1 MSRKLVYIGLTGFTT
16 SIMCVAAQARFYLG
30 PVPYTMQNLGVVLAG
45 LLLPPL
51 YALSSQLLYLLL
63 IALGLPVA
71 AGFRGGLNVLFGYTA
86 GYLWGFPI
94 ASLLVS
100 VVSRVYLKTVGRRLS
115 SMCSRDIVVLWLLS
129 SLATIP
135 VYVLGY
141 LVFLYYAIPGSKLYS
156 WAENVVRD
164 MGFSLTDPLT
174 VLFIASVLV
183 FIPQDVLMDHL
194 MAVYVSRSIARILE
208 FRGVALE

>member
-1 MSRKLVYIGLTGFTT
+1 LSRKLVYIGLTGFTT